1 MLRPLPRI
9 RHLFLIILMALPFGV
24 MAQGDMND
32 VEIIPHQLTENLYYL
47 EGQGGN
53 IGVLLGEDGVFLVD
67 DQFAPLS
74 GRILNA
80 IAGLTDQPV
89 RYVFN
94 THIHG
99 DHVGGN
105 LNMAR
110 QGATIFAHENVRSRL
125 AAGFAEGNMG
135 MLTEEQRMSL
145 PVVTFPDSMDFHL
158 NGEDIH
164 VFYNGPGHTDGDA
177 FVYFKNANIIHTG
190 DVFRTIAYPR
200 VDAGN
205 NGSFHGIM
213 ALYQKLLDISDA
225 DTRFL
230 PGHGVV
236 STRAEVEEQLGIFV
250 TIRNRV
256 RSAIASGMSLRQIQA
271 SDFTAEYDERW
282 SDGDAFVAVVYSE
295 LLQM

>member
-1 MLRPLPRI
+1 MNRIKFPKRSIVLTGLILFPLT
-9 RHLFLIILMALPFGV
+9 LF
-24 MAQGDMND
+24 AQQDMSS
-32 VEIIPHQLTENLYYL
+32 VEIVPHQLTDNLYYL

-53 IGVLLGEDGVFLVD
+53 IGVSIGEDGVFLVD

-74 GRILNA
+74 RKILDA
-80 IAGLTDQPV
+80 IATLTDQPV

-110 QGATIFAHENVRSRL
+110 QGAVIFAHENVRSRL
-125 AAGFAEGNMG
+125 TAGFDNPD
-135 MLTEEQRMSL
+135 MLTEDERLSL
-145 PVVTFPDSMDFHL
+145 PVVTFLESMDFHL
-158 NGEDIH
+158 NGDDIH

-177 FVYFKNANIIHTG
+177 FVYFRKANIIHTG
-190 DVFRTIAYPR
+190 DVFRTVAYPR
-200 VDAGN
+200 VDTGN

-213 ALYQKLLDISDA
+213 ASYQKLLDISNA
-225 DTRFL
+225 ETRFL

-236 STRAEVEEQLGIFV
+236 STRADVEEQLGIFV

-256 RSAIASGMSLRQIQA
+256 RSAIASGMSLPQIQA
-271 SDFTAEYDERW
+271 SNFTAEYDDRW

>member
-1 MLRPLPRI
+1 MRLTMILKK
-9 RHLFLIILMALPFGV
+9 IITVLLLMQFSITLC
-24 MAQGDMND
+24 AQPNMND
-32 VEIIPHQLTENLYYL
+32 VEIIPHQLTDNLYYL

-53 IGVLLGEDGVFLVD
+53 IGVSIGEDGVFLVD
-67 DQFAPLS
+67 DQFATLS
-74 GRILNA
+74 RKILDA
-80 IAGLTDQPV
+80 IAELTDQPV

-105 LNMAR
+105 LNMAQ
-110 QGATIFAHENVRSRL
+110 QGAVIFAHENVHERL
-125 AAGFAEGNMG
+125 VAGFDNPN
-135 MLTEEQRMSL
+135 MLTDEQRLSL
-145 PVVTFPDSMDFHL
+145 PVVTFPESMDFHL
-158 NGEDIH
+158 NGDDIH

-177 FVYFKNANIIHTG
+177 FVYFRDANIIHTG
-190 DVFRTIAYPR
+190 DVFRTVAYPR

-213 ALYQKLLDISDA
+213 ASYQKLLDISNA

-236 STRAEVEEQLGIFV
+236 STRADVEEQLGIFV

-256 RSAIASGMSLRQIQA
+256 RSAIASGMSLSQIQA
-271 SDFTAEYDERW
+271 SNFTAEYDDRW
-282 SDGDAFVAVVYSE
+282 SDGDAFVSVVFSE
-295 LLQM
+295 LLRL

>member
-1 MLRPLPRI
+1 
-9 RHLFLIILMALPFGV
+9 MALPFGV